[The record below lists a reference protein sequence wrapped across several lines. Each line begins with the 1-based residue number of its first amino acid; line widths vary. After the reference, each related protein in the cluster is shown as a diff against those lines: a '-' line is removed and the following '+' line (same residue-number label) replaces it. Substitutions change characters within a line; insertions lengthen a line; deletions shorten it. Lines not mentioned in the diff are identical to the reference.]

1 MHAAVLRYLEEVA
14 RAGSIRQASE
24 RLNVA
29 ASAVNRQILK
39 IEAELGVQLFER
51 LPRGL
56 RLTPAGELVIRH
68 ARGTLHEFDRI
79 KGELAG
85 LRGVKSGIVRI
96 ASLDSLFVIALPRAI
111 ESFHRRHPA
120 VRFVIEACDPNQIA
134 VRVAEGEADIGI
146 SFDLETQTDVHFI
159 GDVASPICA
168 MVAAD
173 HPLAGREATSFV
185 ECARYPLLFQ
195 PDTRPTRS
203 AMDAELA
210 AAKTSSRALLVANNL
225 GMLKHMV
232 RAGLGVAFY
241 TRIGFLED
249 LAHGTVVAIPL
260 KEKRLSALR
269 VGLILPRRRRPSP
282 AVAAMTEHLTQTL
295 ASLDVGAAQ
304 VSPTSRR

>member
-1 MHAAVLRYLEEVA
+1 MHAAVLRYLAEVA

-39 IEAELGVQLFER
+39 IEGELGVQLFER
-51 LPRGL
+51 LPKGL

-96 ASLDSLFVIALPRAI
+96 ASLDSLFVQALPRAI
-111 ESFHRRHPA
+111 EAFYRRHPA
-120 VRFVIEACDPNQIA
+120 VRFVVEACDPNQIA

-146 SFDLETQTDVHFI
+146 SFDLESHAEVHFTF
-159 GDVASPICA
+159 DVPSPICA
-168 MVAAD
+168 MVAPG
-173 HPLAGREATSFV
+173 HPLAGHELTNFV

-241 TRIGFLED
+241 SRIGFVEEI
-249 LAHGTVVAIPL
+249 AKGEVVAVPL
-260 KEKRLSALR
+260 TEKRISALR

-282 AVAAMTEHLTQTL
+282 AVAAMTEHLAQML
-295 ASLDVGAAQ
+295 ASLEAGRGRM
-304 VSPTSRR
+304 P

>member
-51 LPRGL
+51 LPKGL

-68 ARGTLHEFDRI
+68 ARGTLHEFDRV

-85 LRGVKSGIVRI
+85 LRGVKSGVVRI
-96 ASLDSLFVIALPRAI
+96 ASLDSLFVLALPRAV
-111 ESFHRRHPA
+111 ESFHRHHPA
-120 VRFVIEACDPNQIA
+120 VRFVVEACDPNLIA
-134 VRVAEGEADIGI
+134 ARVAEGEVDIGI
-146 SFDLETQTDVHFI
+146 SFDLETHAEVHFVA
-159 GDVASPICA
+159 DVPTPICA
-168 MVAAD
+168 MVAAG
-173 HPLAGREATSFV
+173 HPLAGRASTTFV

-203 AMDAELA
+203 TMDAELA
-210 AAKTSSRALLVANNL
+210 AAKTSSRPLLVANNL

-241 TRIGFLED
+241 TRIGFVED
-249 LAHGTVVAIPL
+249 LARGEVVAVPL
-260 KEKRLSALR
+260 AEKRLAALR

-282 AVAAMTEHLTQTL
+282 AVAAMTEHLAQAL
-295 ASLDVGAAQ
+295 VELSAAADQASPVAG
-304 VSPTSRR
+304 R

>member
-51 LPRGL
+51 LPKGL

-96 ASLDSLFVIALPRAI
+96 ASLDSLFVQALPRAI

-120 VRFVIEACDPNQIA
+120 VRFVVEACDPNQIA

-146 SFDLETQTDVHFI
+146 SFDLESHADVHFAF
-159 GDVASPICA
+159 DVPSPICA
-168 MVAAD
+168 MVAAS
-173 HPLAGREATSFV
+173 HPLADRETTSFV

-241 TRIGFLED
+241 SRIGFVEEI
-249 LAHGTVVAIPL
+249 ARGEVVAVPL
-260 KEKRLSALR
+260 TERRISALR

-282 AVAAMTEHLTQTL
+282 AVAAMTEHLAQML
-295 ASLDVGAAQ
+295 AALEAGRGRM
-304 VSPTSRR
+304 P

>member
-1 MHAAVLRYLEEVA
+1 MHAAVLRYLAEVA

-51 LPRGL
+51 LPKGL

-96 ASLDSLFVIALPRAI
+96 ASLDSLFVQALPRAI
-111 ESFHRRHPA
+111 EAFYRRHPA
-120 VRFVIEACDPNQIA
+120 VRFIVEACDPNQIA

-146 SFDLETQTDVHFI
+146 SFDLESHAEVHFTF
-159 GDVASPICA
+159 DVPSPICA
-168 MVAAD
+168 MVAPG
-173 HPLAGREATSFV
+173 HPLASHELTNFV

-241 TRIGFLED
+241 SRIGFVEEI
-249 LAHGTVVAIPL
+249 AKGEVVAVPL
-260 KEKRLSALR
+260 TEKRISALR

-282 AVAAMTEHLTQTL
+282 AVAAMTEHLAQML
-295 ASLDVGAAQ
+295 ASLEAGRGRM
-304 VSPTSRR
+304 P